1 MGILRRIV
9 EAVLIAMTT
18 VSPLSTILGQVTV
31 YSANL
36 LTSDQDLP
44 SS

>member
-18 VSPLSTILGQVTV
+18 VSPLSTIHGQVTV
-31 YSANL
+31 YSANP

-44 SS
+44 AS